1 MCQFCMSGSQ
11 RLTGGC
17 HSVNHRASVNC
28 QRESNTRCPAIIN
41 SDDARPQ
48 HRRQQEEV
56 MYDLKNLNKM
66 KHLETYAPEA
76 MRAFVAFDQAALA
89 EGAIPRN
96 SWHSRS
102 PSRRNA
108 RITSSFTRIRRESWA
123 RRIRRSLKPCSS
135 LRHCVRVGRLPTVH
149 MR

>member
-108 RITSSFTRIRRESWA
+108 LIASSSTRIKRESSA
-123 RRIRRSLKPCSS
+123 RRIRKSLKPCWSPQ
-135 LRHCVRVGRLPTVH
+135 RCARVRQSPTAH
-149 MR
+149 M